1 LEEGVTSTV
10 NGNRP
15 QNHKLLAEH
24 VSVVY
29 EKDEKS
35 FLAVDDVSLSVQEGE
50 FVVIVG
56 PSGCGKTTFMNT
68 FAGLV
73 RPLKGKVY
81 MDGEEIIGPS
91 AERGVVFQQFA
102 LFPWKTVA
110 ENIEFGLK
118 YRSIP
123 KEQRDEIVKKY
134 VHLVKLEGF
143 EKSFPHELSGGM
155 KQRVAI
161 ARVYANRPQVLLMDE
176 PFGALDAQTRT
187 IMQED
192 LSEMFM
198 MEKKTVVFITHSV
211 DEAIFLGDR
220 VIIMTARPGKI
231 KKIIKVTEDNLVPQR
246 RGLTY
251 DDVVSLKEFLELKA
265 EIWGLIKAEILEKHI
280 L

>member
-1 LEEGVTSTV
+1 MEEGLSRAV
-10 NGNRP
+10 NGK
-15 QNHKLLAEH
+15 HKLLAEH
-24 VSVVY
+24 VSVFY
-29 EKDEKS
+29 EKEKKS
-35 FLAVDDVSLSVQEGE
+35 FLAVDDVNLSVQEGE

-73 RPLKGKVY
+73 RPAKGKVY
-81 MDGEEIIGPS
+81 MDGEEISGPS

-102 LFPWKTVA
+102 LFPWKTVY
-110 ENIEFGLK
+110 ENIEFGLR
-118 YRSIP
+118 YRGIP
-123 KEQRDEIVKKY
+123 KEQREEIVRKY
-134 VHLVKLEGF
+134 VRLVKLEGF

-198 MEKKTVVFITHSV
+198 TEKRTVVFITHSV
-211 DEAIFLGDR
+211 DEAIYLGDR
-220 VIIMTARPGKI
+220 VVIMTARPGKI
-231 KKIIKVTEDNLVPQR
+231 KKIIKVSEDNLVPQR
-246 RGLTY
+246 RGLGY
-251 DDVVSLKEFLELKA
+251 DEVVSLKEFLELKA

>member
-1 LEEGVTSTV
+1 MNEEHRTDKLAA
-10 NGNRP
+10 
-15 QNHKLLAEH
+15 QN
-24 VSVVY
+24 VSVRF
-29 EKDEKS
+29 EKDDTS
-35 FLAVDDVSLSVQEGE
+35 FLAVDDVSLTIQEGE

-73 RPLKGKVY
+73 RPAQGKVFI
-81 MDGEEIIGPS
+81 DGEEITGPS

-102 LFPWKTVA
+102 LFPWKTVS

-118 YRSIP
+118 YRDIP

-134 VHLVKLEGF
+134 VQLIKLEGF
-143 EKSFPHELSGGM
+143 ENSYPHELSGGM

-192 LSEMFM
+192 LSEMFLT
-198 MEKKTVVFITHSV
+198 EKKTVLFITHSV
-211 DEAIFLGDR
+211 DEAIYLGDR
-220 VIIMTARPGKI
+220 VVIMTARPGKI
-231 KKIIKVTEDNLVPQR
+231 KKVIPITRDNLIPNR
-246 RGLTY
+246 RQMRH
-251 DDVVSLKEFLELKA
+251 DDVVNLKEFLDLKGD
-265 EIWGLIKAEILEKHI
+265 IWGLIKAEILEKHI

>member
-1 LEEGVTSTV
+1 
-10 NGNRP
+10 
-15 QNHKLLAEH
+15 LLAEN
-24 VSVVY
+24 VSVLY
-29 EKDEKS
+29 EKDEEE
-35 FLAVDDVSLSVQEGE
+35 FLAVDNVSMSIQEGE

-73 RPLKGKVY
+73 RPAKGKVF
-81 MDGEEIIGPS
+81 MDGEEITGPS

-102 LFPWKTVA
+102 LFPWKTVS

-118 YRSIP
+118 YRDIP
-123 KEQRDEIVKKY
+123 REQRDEIVRKY
-134 VHLVKLEGF
+134 IHLIKLEGF
-143 EKSFPHELSGGM
+143 EKAYPHELSGGM

-192 LSEMFM
+192 LSEMFLT
-198 MEKKTVVFITHSV
+198 ERRTVLFITHSV
-211 DEAIFLGDR
+211 DEAIYLGDR
-220 VIIMTARPGKI
+220 VVIMTARPGKI
-231 KKIIKVTEDNLVPQR
+231 KKIIPITRDSLIPDR
-246 RGLTY
+246 RKMSY
-251 DDVVSLKEFLELKA
+251 DEVVNLKEFLGLKG

>member
-1 LEEGVTSTV
+1 M
-10 NGNRP
+10 NGDRP

-24 VSVVY
+24 VSVFY
-29 EKDEKS
+29 EKDKQD
-35 FLAVDDVSLSVQEGE
+35 FLVVDDVSLSIQEAE

-73 RPLKGKVY
+73 RPAKGKVF
-81 MDGEEIIGPS
+81 MDGEEITGPS

-102 LFPWKTVA
+102 LFPWKTVY

-118 YRSIP
+118 YRGIP

-134 VHLVKLEGF
+134 VRLVKLDGF

-198 MEKKTVVFITHSV
+198 TEKRTVVFITHSV
-211 DEAIFLGDR
+211 DEAIYLGDR
-220 VIIMTARPGKI
+220 VVIMTARPGKI
-231 KKIIKVTEDNLVPQR
+231 KRVINVTEENLVPQR
-246 RGLTY
+246 RGLGY
-251 DDVVSLKEFLELKA
+251 DEVVNLREFLDLKT

>member
-1 LEEGVTSTV
+1 MSESPMV
-10 NGNRP
+10 NNQLNG
-15 QNHKLLAEH
+15 KLVALN
-24 VSVVY
+24 VSIVY
-29 EKDEKS
+29 EKNKKS
-35 FLAVDDVSLSVQEGE
+35 FLAVDKVSLTIQEGE

-68 FAGLV
+68 FAGLL
-73 RPLKGKVY
+73 RPTKGKVY
-81 MDGEEIIGPS
+81 MDGQEITGPS

-102 LFPWKTVA
+102 LFPWKTVF

-118 YRSIP
+118 YRGIP
-123 KEQRDEIVKKY
+123 KEQREEIVRKY
-134 VHLVKLEGF
+134 IHLIKLEGF
-143 EKSFPHELSGGM
+143 EHAYPHELSGGM

-192 LSEMFM
+192 LSEMFLA
-198 MEKKTVVFITHSV
+198 EKRTVLFITHSV
-211 DEAIFLGDR
+211 DEAIYLGDR
-220 VIIMTARPGKI
+220 VVIMTARPGKI
-231 KKIIKVTEDNLVPQR
+231 KRIIPITRDNLIPER
-246 RGLTY
+246 RKMGY
-251 DDVVSLKEFLELKA
+251 EEVVNRREFLELKN

>member
-1 LEEGVTSTV
+1 MNVSQ
-10 NGNRP
+10 
-15 QNHKLLAEH
+15 QNHKLHAEH
-24 VSVVY
+24 VSVIY
-29 EKDEKS
+29 ERGKIT
-35 FLAVDDVSLSVQEGE
+35 FLAVDDVSLSIQEGE

-73 RPLKGKVY
+73 RPAKGTVS

-102 LFPWKTVA
+102 LFPWKTVY

-118 YRSIP
+118 YRGLP
-123 KEQRDEIVKKY
+123 RDEREEIVKKY
-134 VHLVKLEGF
+134 LHLVKLDGF
-143 EKSFPHELSGGM
+143 ENSFPHELSGGM

-198 MEKKTVVFITHSV
+198 TERKTVVFITHSV
-211 DEAIFLGDR
+211 EEAIYLGDR
-220 VIIMTARPGKI
+220 VVIMTARPGKI
-231 KKIIKVTEDNLVPQR
+231 KRIINVTAENLVPQR
-246 RGLTY
+246 RGLGY
-251 DDVVSLKEFLELKA
+251 DEVVNLKEFRDLKA
-265 EIWGLIKAEILEKHI
+265 EIWGLIKAEILEKRI

>member
-1 LEEGVTSTV
+1 MIGVRNNNQPPGKLV
-10 NGNRP
+10 A
-15 QNHKLLAEH
+15 QN
-24 VSVVY
+24 VSVIF
-29 EKDEKS
+29 EKNKKS
-35 FLAVDDVSLSVQEGE
+35 FVAVDNVSLTIQEGE

-73 RPLKGKVY
+73 PPTKGKVY
-81 MDGEEIIGPS
+81 MDGQEITGPS

-102 LFPWKTVA
+102 LFPWKTVF

-123 KEQRDEIVKKY
+123 KEQREEIVRKY
-134 VHLVKLEGF
+134 IHLIKLEGF
-143 EKSFPHELSGGM
+143 ENAYPHELSGGM

-192 LSEMFM
+192 LSEMFLT
-198 MEKKTVVFITHSV
+198 EKRTVLFITHSV
-211 DEAIFLGDR
+211 EEAIYLGDR
-220 VIIMTARPGKI
+220 VVIMTARPGKV
-231 KKIIKVTEDNLVPQR
+231 KKIIPITQDNLIPDR
-246 RGLTY
+246 RKLGY
-251 DDVVSLKEFLELKA
+251 EEVVNRKEFLELKN
-265 EIWGLIKAEILEKHI
+265 EIWALIKAEILEKHI

>member
-1 LEEGVTSTV
+1 MSESPMV
-10 NGNRP
+10 NNQLNG
-15 QNHKLLAEH
+15 KLVALN
-24 VSVVY
+24 VSIVY
-29 EKDEKS
+29 EKNKKS
-35 FLAVDDVSLSVQEGE
+35 FLAVDNVSLTIQEGE

-68 FAGLV
+68 FAGLL
-73 RPLKGKVY
+73 RPTKGKVY
-81 MDGEEIIGPS
+81 MDGQEITGPS

-102 LFPWKTVA
+102 LFPWKTVF

-118 YRSIP
+118 YRGIP
-123 KEQRDEIVKKY
+123 KEQREEIVRKY
-134 VHLVKLEGF
+134 IHLIKLEGF
-143 EKSFPHELSGGM
+143 EHAYPHELSGGM

-192 LSEMFM
+192 LSEMFLA
-198 MEKKTVVFITHSV
+198 EKRTVLFITHSV
-211 DEAIFLGDR
+211 DEAIYLGDR
-220 VIIMTARPGKI
+220 VVIMTARPGKI
-231 KKIIKVTEDNLVPQR
+231 KRIIPITRDNLIPER
-246 RGLTY
+246 RKMGY
-251 DDVVSLKEFLELKA
+251 EEVVNRREFLELKN

>member
-1 LEEGVTSTV
+1 MEEGVTRSV
-10 NGNRP
+10 NGKP
-15 QNHKLLAEH
+15 PHNHKLLAEH
-24 VSVVY
+24 VSVFY
-29 EKDEKS
+29 EKEKKS
-35 FLAVDDVSLSVQEGE
+35 FLAVDDVSLSIEEAE

-73 RPLKGKVY
+73 RPAKGKVY
-81 MDGEEIIGPS
+81 MDGEEISGPS

-102 LFPWKTVA
+102 LFPWKTVY

-118 YRSIP
+118 YRGIP
-123 KEQRDEIVKKY
+123 KEQRDEIVRKY
-134 VHLVKLEGF
+134 VRLVKLDGF
-143 EKSFPHELSGGM
+143 ENSFPHELSGGM

-198 MEKKTVVFITHSV
+198 TEKRTVVFITHSV
-211 DEAIFLGDR
+211 EEAIYLGDR
-220 VIIMTARPGKI
+220 VVIMTARPGKI
-231 KKIIKVTEDNLVPQR
+231 KKVLNVTQDNLVPQR
-246 RGLTY
+246 RGLGY
-251 DDVVSLKEFLELKA
+251 DEVVNLKEFLELKA

>member
-1 LEEGVTSTV
+1 VSEGS
-10 NGNRP
+10 RSD
-15 QNHKLLAEH
+15 KLSARN
-24 VSVVY
+24 VSVRF
-29 EKDEKS
+29 EKDGKG
-35 FLAVDDVSLSVQEGE
+35 FLAVDDVSLTIQEGE

-73 RPLKGKVY
+73 RPARGKVF
-81 MDGEEIIGPS
+81 MDGEEITGPS

-102 LFPWKTVA
+102 LFPWKTVE

-118 YRSIP
+118 YRRIP
-123 KEQRDEIVKKY
+123 KEQRDETVKKY
-134 VHLVKLEGF
+134 IHLIKLEGF
-143 EKSFPHELSGGM
+143 EKSYPHELSGGM

-192 LSEMFM
+192 LSEMFLT
-198 MEKKTVVFITHSV
+198 EKRTVLFITHSV
-211 DEAIFLGDR
+211 DEAIYLGDR
-220 VIIMTARPGKI
+220 VVIMTARPGKI
-231 KKIIKVTEDNLVPQR
+231 KKIIDITRDNLIPDR
-246 RGLTY
+246 RRMRY
-251 DDVVSLKEFLELKA
+251 DDVVNLKEFLVLKRD
-265 EIWGLIKAEILEKHI
+265 IWGLIKAEILEKHI

>member
-1 LEEGVTSTV
+1 VNEEG
-10 NGNRP
+10 RP
-15 QNHKLLAEH
+15 DKLRAQN
-24 VSVVY
+24 VSVMF
-29 EKDEKS
+29 EKDDKS
-35 FLAVDDVSLSVQEGE
+35 FLAVDDVSMTIQEGE

-73 RPLKGKVY
+73 RPSRGKVY
-81 MDGEEIIGPS
+81 MDEEEITGPS

-118 YRSIP
+118 YRGLP
-123 KEQRDEIVKKY
+123 KEQRHEVVKKY
-134 VHLVKLEGF
+134 VHLIKLEGF
-143 EKSFPHELSGGM
+143 EKSYPHELSGGM

-192 LSEMFM
+192 LSGMFLT
-198 MEKKTVVFITHSV
+198 EKRTVLFITHSV
-211 DEAIFLGDR
+211 EEALYLGDR
-220 VIIMTARPGKI
+220 VVIMTARPGKI
-231 KKIIKVTEDNLVPQR
+231 KKIIPITRDDLIPDR
-246 RGLTY
+246 RRMRY
-251 DDVVSLKEFLELKA
+251 DDVVNMKEFLDLKG